1 MSWVF
6 LALFA
11 PFLSALANIVDKF
24 LLGKRMVNC
33 FALLPVAGFFALLFG
48 VGSFLFVSFDGVP
61 ISKLAIAFGLGLV
74 GSFLYMLYY
83 FVLSSE
89 EVSRVISIWYVQPVF
104 VLLFALLFLGEMFP
118 LFKIGGI
125 LFCVGGAIALGID
138 KLPKGFA
145 FRKGFW
151 WLMLNC
157 VISALVSV
165 GLKFSLEGV
174 GYWQIFS
181 AQSFG
186 LFVGLSSTIFMPSVR
201 KHLGHVLKNVHI
213 LGVSEVLA
221 FTAKLVLLAA
231 FALAPVSLVSALSSV
246 QPLFVLGLSL
256 FLSIFIPSILKEDWS
271 RSVVLKKSVSV
282 AAIFVGAVIV
292 AV

>member
-1 MSWVF
+1 MNWVF
-6 LALFA
+6 LALLS
-11 PFLSALANIVDKF
+11 PFLSALANIADKF

-48 VGSFLFVSFDGVP
+48 VGSWLFVSFEGVP
-61 ISKLAIAFGLGLV
+61 ISKLAIAFGLGIV

-104 VLLFALLFLGEMFP
+104 VLLLAFVFLGESVSF
-118 LFKIGGI
+118 FK
-125 LFCVGGAIALGID
+125 VGGVLLCVIGAVALGVD
-138 KLPKGFA
+138 RLPSGFA

-201 KHLGHVLKNVHI
+201 RHLGHVLKNVHI

-221 FTAKLVLLAA
+221 FNAKLVLLAA

-256 FLSIFIPSILKEDWS
+256 FLSLFVPSILKEEWS
-271 RSVVLKKSVSV
+271 RDVLLKKSLSV
-282 AAIFVGAVIV
+282 VIIVVGAVII
-292 AV
+292 AI

>member
-1 MSWVF
+1 MNWVF
-6 LALFA
+6 LALLS

-24 LLGKRMVNC
+24 LVGKRMVNC

-61 ISKLAIAFGLGLV
+61 VSKLGIAFGLGIV
-74 GSFLYMLYY
+74 GAFLYMLYY

-104 VLLFALLFLGEMFP
+104 VLLFALLFLGETVP
-118 LFKIGGI
+118 LFKVGGI
-125 LFCVGGAIALGID
+125 LLCVCGAVALGIN

-165 GLKFSLEGV
+165 GLKFSLDGV

-186 LFVGLSSTIFMPSVR
+186 LFVGLSSIIFMSSVR
-201 KHLGHVLKNVHI
+201 KHFVHVLKNVHI
-213 LGVSEVLA
+213 LGVSEILA

-231 FALAPVSLVSALSSV
+231 FALAPVALVSALSSV
-246 QPLFVLGLSL
+246 QPLFVLGFSL
-256 FLSIFIPSILKEDWS
+256 FLSVFVPSVLKEDWS
-271 RSVVLKKSVSV
+271 KGAVLKKSVSIAV
-282 AAIFVGAVIV
+282 IVVGAVVV
-292 AV
+292 AI

>member
-1 MSWVF
+1 MNWVF
-6 LALFA
+6 LALLS
-11 PFLSALANIVDKF
+11 PFLSALANIADKF

-48 VGSFLFVSFDGVP
+48 IGSWLFVSFDGVP
-61 ISKLAIAFGLGLV
+61 LSKLAIAFVLGIV

-89 EVSRVISIWYVQPVF
+89 EVSRVISMWYVQPVF
-104 VLLFALLFLGEMFP
+104 VLLIAFVFLGESVPF
-118 LFKIGGI
+118 FK
-125 LFCVGGAIALGID
+125 VGGVLLCVVGAVALGVD

-174 GYWQIFS
+174 SYWQIFS

-201 KHLGHVLKNVHI
+201 KHLGHVLRNVHI
-213 LGVSEVLA
+213 LGVSEVFA
-221 FTAKLVLLAA
+221 FAAKLVLLAA

-256 FLSIFIPSILKEDWS
+256 FLSLFVPSILKEEWS
-271 RSVVLKKSVSV
+271 RDVLLKKSLSV
-282 AAIFVGAVIV
+282 VVIVVGAVII
-292 AV
+292 AI